1 MLSQQM
7 CTAMKMLT
15 NCLLRECRADS
26 KMAAVWLCQV
36 QFQIHPQQQPQLF
49 PQTSLAQKQ
58 PAVMQQCYDEETI
71 SVVQMRMTVTCRMAF
86 YSSNCQI

>member
-7 CTAMKMLT
+7 FTNKKMLT
-15 NCLLRECRADS
+15 NCLLWECRANF

-49 PQTSLAQKQ
+49 PQTSLAKKQ
-58 PAVMQQCYDEETI
+58 PTVMQQC
-71 SVVQMRMTVTCRMAF
+71 
-86 YSSNCQI
+86 